1 MTKTTILPITHSHAR
16 TWPDLRR
23 FLQENL
29 ADALHQPAA
38 LRGAQPKL
46 DLWLSRRLLR
56 DTPQGTVALD
66 ALSNALR
73 RQGVPHDVHATQPG
87 EPEPTTH
94 RLRITLL

>member
-1 MTKTTILPITHSHAR
+1 MTNTPVPITQSHAR
-16 TWPDLRR
+16 TWPELWR

-46 DLWLSRRLLR
+46 ELRLSRRLLP

-73 RQGVPHDVHATQPG
+73 RQGVIHDVHASQPG

-94 RLRITLL
+94 QLRIQFL

>member
-1 MTKTTILPITHSHAR
+1 MTNTPLPITHSHAR
-16 TWPDLRR
+16 TWPELWR

-29 ADALHQPAA
+29 TDALHQPAD

-46 DLWLSRRLLR
+46 ELRLSRRLLP

-66 ALSNALR
+66 ALSNALY
-73 RQGVPHDVHATQPG
+73 RQGVLHKVYCVEPG

-94 RLRITLL
+94 QLRIHWL